1 MLFMRWGAPS
11 WHAMLRRLI
20 TARSL
25 RVAAASATASAAG
38 TLAYTSCDASSW
50 SPASY
55 PLALAPP
62 VVVSKPGRL
71 QGRSAIVT
79 GAASGMGAASAK
91 LFAAEGAKVAVV
103 DVNGE
108 GAEKVAADI
117 RAAGGDAIGV
127 ACDLTDEAQVKAAV
141 KFIEGTYGPCNAL
154 FNHAGGLVVKD
165 FLKISLK
172 EWYGLSTP
180 QPLLTALKRRPLPA
194 ARSSATHAR
203 PPARSGQERHLNVPD
218 DA

>member
-1 MLFMRWGAPS
+1 MSNLVLNQPSGEKLDLFEIRHAYCSQLGPLS
-11 WHAMLRRLI
+11 QLLQRLPPPGRERRLGTPTRAMLRRLA

-25 RVAAASATASAAG
+25 RVAAASAAASAAG

-62 VVVSKPGRL
+62 VVASKPGRL

-172 EWYGLSTP
+172 EWYGLST
-180 QPLLTALKRRPLPA
+180 L
-194 ARSSATHAR
+194 
-203 PPARSGQERHLNVPD
+203 
-218 DA
+218 

>member
-1 MLFMRWGAPS
+1 MRS
-11 WHAMLRRLI
+11 
-20 TARSL
+20 SL
-25 RVAAASATASAAG
+25 SPAVIEKSMALKPAG
-38 TLAYTSCDASSW
+38 TRWLV
-50 SPASY
+50 
-55 PLALAPP
+55 ALNVVLVVKSVLPVSTAVTVSAPP
-62 VVVSKPGRL
+62 ADEATLILPF
-71 QGRSAIVT
+71 VT

-172 EWYGLSTP
+172 EWYGLST
-180 QPLLTALKRRPLPA
+180 L
-194 ARSSATHAR
+194 
-203 PPARSGQERHLNVPD
+203 
-218 DA
+218 